1 MFSKITLALVCA
13 LAIGTVGTATTASA
27 QYRGYGYSE
36 PTYGYGMERQAYHY
50 RSAYPEY
57 RYQAEPVDQGYYV
70 EVPSYGYWQNRQLIN
85 RHTGEQ

>member
-1 MFSKITLALVCA
+1 MSRSFLTH
-13 LAIGTVGTATTASA
+13 
-27 QYRGYGYSE
+27 Q
-36 PTYGYGMERQAYHY
+36 

-57 RYQAEPVDQGYYV
+57 RYQAEPVDQDYYV